1 VSAGRHYDTL
11 GVPADA
17 SPAAIREAYRRL
29 ARVHHPDHGE
39 ADAGSMASIN
49 EAYRVLG
56 DPGRRAVY
64 DAALRGTGSAAGS
77 SSSPTVVRSRTV
89 PPPVVDMTPARI
101 PWKLMAGMAGI
112 GVAVVLA
119 GAVLYE
125 PADPVRPD
133 NLLEPGSCVVLE
145 PNGDAREITCTGAV
159 DELVVSVL
167 LPLDQPCPTG
177 TVGYRDRQ
185 GRGLACVTS
194 VR

>member
-11 GVPADA
+11 GVAADA
-17 SPAAIREAYRRL
+17 SAADIREAYRRL

-64 DAALRGTGSAAGS
+64 DATLRGTGSAAGS
-77 SSSPTVVRSRTV
+77 STAPTVVRSRQA
-89 PPPVVDMTPARI
+89 PSAIVDTTPARV
-101 PWKLMAGMAGI
+101 PWRLMAGMAGI
-112 GVAVVLA
+112 GIAVVLV
-119 GAVLYE
+119 GAAFYE
-125 PADPVRPD
+125 PAGPTRPD
-133 NLLEPGSCVVLE
+133 NLLEPGSCVTIE
-145 PNGDAREITCTGAV
+145 ANGDAREITCVGGA
-159 DELVVSVL
+159 DELVVHVL
-167 LPLDQPCPTG
+167 LPLEDRCPTG

>member
-1 VSAGRHYDTL
+1 VSAARHYDTL
-11 GVPADA
+11 GLTKDA
-17 SPAAIREAYRRL
+17 SSAEIREAYRRL

-39 ADAGSMASIN
+39 TDAGSMASIN

-77 SSSPTVVRSRTV
+77 ASSPTVVRSRTA
-89 PPPVVDMTPARI
+89 PLPVTDMTPARV
-101 PWKLMAGMAGI
+101 PWKLMAGMAGVGI
-112 GVAVVLA
+112 AVVLV

-125 PADPVRPD
+125 PAGPVRPD
-133 NLLEPGSCVVLE
+133 NLLEPGSCVTIE
-145 PNGDAREITCTGAV
+145 ANGDAREITCTGLA
-159 DELVVSVL
+159 DELVVRVL
-167 LPLDQPCPTG
+167 LPLEGPCPTG

>member
-1 VSAGRHYDTL
+1 MSAGRHYDTL

-17 SPAAIREAYRRL
+17 SSAAIREAYRRL

-64 DAALRGTGSAAGS
+64 DATLRGTGSAAGS
-77 SSSPTVVRSRTV
+77 SSAPTVVRSRTA
-89 PPPVVDMTPARI
+89 PLPVVDTTPARV

-112 GVAVVLA
+112 GIAVVLV

-133 NLLEPGSCVVLE
+133 NLLEPGSCVTIEV
-145 PNGDAREITCTGAV
+145 NGDAREITCTGAA
-159 DELVVSVL
+159 DELVVTVL
-167 LPLDQPCPTG
+167 LPLEDPCPTG
-177 TVGYRDRQ
+177 TIGYRDRQ